1 MENSQSLSSVS
12 GISTSTTVNAMEPS
26 SRAPSAAVKRDAQT
40 ARISAAVRIAPPARL
55 NIDRDIG
62 DVTIVRD
69 TPAMRRVLW
78 PHGMDV
84 EHICYPQRGPSQQ
97 SLSSRIGSP
106 REVPGPIHYRSALG
120 AHPPPVMAEK
130 VPGFDTPFYRRFLN
144 QKGGIANVFFTA
156 CVCVLSVRVM
166 SQRAEHETEVNA
178 LNRTIGE
185 LRGEIDRL
193 KNRGW
198 FGFGGGDGATG
209 KVQSKKDAP
218 RAEPEPRKAKAT
230 KAPKKGGEKVLI

>member
-1 MENSQSLSSVS
+1 M
-12 GISTSTTVNAMEPS
+12 
-26 SRAPSAAVKRDAQT
+26 
-40 ARISAAVRIAPPARL
+40 VRT
-55 NIDRDIG
+55 G
-62 DVTIVRD
+62 QV
-69 TPAMRRVLW
+69 
-78 PHGMDV
+78 
-84 EHICYPQRGPSQQ
+84 
-97 SLSSRIGSP
+97 SSRIGSP
-106 REVPGPIHYRSALG
+106 REVPGPIHCRSALG

-178 LNRTIGE
+178 LNGTIGE

-218 RAEPEPRKAKAT
+218 RAEPETRKAKAT

>member
-1 MENSQSLSSVS
+1 
-12 GISTSTTVNAMEPS
+12 
-26 SRAPSAAVKRDAQT
+26 
-40 ARISAAVRIAPPARL
+40 
-55 NIDRDIG
+55 
-62 DVTIVRD
+62 
-69 TPAMRRVLW
+69 
-78 PHGMDV
+78 
-84 EHICYPQRGPSQQ
+84 
-97 SLSSRIGSP
+97 
-106 REVPGPIHYRSALG
+106 
-120 AHPPPVMAEK
+120 MAEK

-144 QKGGIANVFFTA
+144 QKGGLANVFFTA

-166 SQRAEHETEVNA
+166 SQRVEHETEVNA
-178 LNRTIGE
+178 LNGTIGE

-209 KVQSKKDAP
+209 KVQSKKDAQ